1 MSYLVSRSQFQH
13 GSTTAAATTSKSNPS
28 KKEKETLIAV
38 LQYLKKKKL
47 PETEKIFRQEVNC
60 FEAIEEIKL
69 QTTPD
74 SEPDISSVLSAY
86 NSDADP
92 TRYEDY
98 YSSIQAFVEKSLDI
112 YKPELAMVLYPMFV
126 HMYLELVYK
135 GSEKKV
141 LCFNFL
147 LYYFTAQSFFAC
159 FRGSQEDYHEE
170 DLSKLSAITRREH
183 MKSNELM
190 GTLRSNKFVI
200 RMSKDTYQVL
210 KKHLQF
216 FEGRPRNKQTIESTA
231 GAVTGEATFEANKSK
246 VYYGIPPEPDLG
258 VVIEEE
264 NEDDD
269 DKDKP
274 KKKKVKKDSN
284 GPGKKETRIQ
294 PKCSTV
300 SRQTPF
306 PDLKDSDKLFK
317 ISLMREAAKR
327 LTLGPDIL
335 PSICFYSVLNAHA
348 SLNSVSISNDS
359 SLLSGGFEDSSVRVW
374 SLTPKKLRMLKSPSE
389 LAQIDK
395 EAEDVLERIMDHRTA
410 VECRRLIGHSG
421 PVFSTSFN
429 NDNSFLLSSSADK
442 TVRLW
447 SLYTFSSLVSFKGHN
462 YPVWDVQFCPRGHYF
477 ATASHDRTARLW
489 STDHPQPLR
498 IFAGHVS
505 DVNRVAFHPNCYYVA
520 TGSCDRT
527 VRLWDINTGSSVRF
541 FTGHKGAIY
550 SLAFS
555 PDGRFLASSGVDKRI
570 LVWDI
575 AEGTLLTELKGH
587 SDTVY
592 SLSFSKDGNLLA
604 SGGVDN
610 CVKLWNARSI
620 CNPDDEDDEGDGN
633 LTSLK
638 SDTFELGS
646 YPTKRTPV
654 HCLHFTLRNL
664 LLASGPFTTTS

>member
-1 MSYLVSRSQFQH
+1 M
-13 GSTTAAATTSKSNPS
+13 AANTSATSVPTSIKPNPS
-28 KKEKETLIAV
+28 KKEKETLLAV
-38 LQYLKKKKL
+38 LQFLKKNKL
-47 PETEKIFRQEVNC
+47 PETEKIFRQEVNGL
-60 FEAIEEIKL
+60 EDIEEINL

-74 SEPDISSVLSAY
+74 SEADISSVLSAY

-98 YSSIQAFVEKSLDI
+98 YSSLQAFVEKSLDV

-135 GSEKKV
+135 GSEKE
-141 LCFNFL
+141 
-147 LYYFTAQSFFAC
+147 AQSFFAC

-170 DLSKLSAITRREH
+170 DLNKLAAITRREH
-183 MKSNELM
+183 MKSNEFM

-210 KKHLQF
+210 KKHLQDQQQDLLLTLIQQHLHF
-216 FEGRPRNKQTIESTA
+216 DVFEGRPRNKQTIEATA

-264 NEDDD
+264 NEDED

-284 GPGKKETRIQ
+284 GPGKKKQEHNPNAPPLNRQIQ
-294 PKCSTV
+294 
-300 SRQTPF
+300 F
-306 PDLKDSDKLFK
+306 PVMKDSDKLVK
-317 ISLMREAAKR
+317 ITLLREAAKR
-327 LTLGPDIL
+327 VTLSPDNL
-335 PSICFYSVLNAHA
+335 PSICFYSVLNAHS
-348 SLNSVSISNDS
+348 SLNTVSISEDS

-374 SLTPKKLRMLKSPSE
+374 SLTPKKLRMLKPPAE

-410 VECRRLIGHSG
+410 AECRRLIGHSG

-429 NDNSFLLSSSADK
+429 NDNSFLLSSSADR

-447 SLYTFSSLVSFKGHN
+447 SLYTFSSLVCYKGHN

-498 IFAGHVS
+498 ILAGHVS
-505 DVNRVAFHPNCYYVA
+505 DVNRVAFHPNCNYVA

-527 VRLWDINTGSSVRF
+527 VRLWDLNTGSSVRF

-555 PDGRFLASSGVDKRI
+555 PDGRYLASSGVDKRI
-570 LVWDI
+570 LVWDL

-587 SDTVY
+587 TDTVY
-592 SLSFSKDGNLLA
+592 SMRFSRDGNMLA
-604 SGGVDN
+604 SGGVDS
-610 CVKLWNARSI
+610 CVKLWNAHAI
-620 CNPDDEDDEGDGN
+620 CNPDDEDDEAN
-633 LTSLK
+633 RENHTSSK
-638 SDTFELGS
+638 SETLEVGS

-664 LLASGPFTTTS
+664 LLASGPFTPVS

>member
-1 MSYLVSRSQFQH
+1 MAANSS
-13 GSTTAAATTSKSNPS
+13 STAPSAQTKSNPPS
-28 KKEKETLIAV
+28 KEKETLLAV
-38 LQYLKKKKL
+38 LQFLKKKNL
-47 PETEKIFRQEVNC
+47 SETEKIFRQEVNGLD
-60 FEAIEEIKL
+60 AIEEINL

-98 YSSIQAFVEKSLDI
+98 YSSLQAFVEKSLDV

-135 GSEKKV
+135 GSEKE
-141 LCFNFL
+141 
-147 LYYFTAQSFFAC
+147 AQSFFAC

-170 DLSKLSAITRREH
+170 DLSKLAAITRREH

-210 KKHLQF
+210 KKHLQDQQQELLLTLIQQHLHF
-216 FEGRPRNKQTIESTA
+216 DVFEGRPRNKQTIEATA

-264 NEDDD
+264 NEEEE

-284 GPGKKETRIQ
+284 GPGKKKQEHN
-294 PKCSTV
+294 PNAPPLN
-300 SRQTPF
+300 RQIPF
-306 PDLKDSDKLFK
+306 PDMKDSDKVVK
-317 ISLMREAAKR
+317 IALMREAAKR
-327 LTLGPDIL
+327 VTLGPDSL
-335 PSICFYSVLNAHA
+335 PSICFYSVLNAHS

-389 LAQIDK
+389 LALIDK

-410 VECRRLIGHSG
+410 VESRKLIGHSG

-429 NDNSFLLSSSADK
+429 NDNSFLVSASADR

-477 ATASHDRTARLW
+477 ASASHDRTARLW
-489 STDHPQPLR
+489 STDQPQPLR

-505 DVNRVAFHPNCYYVA
+505 DVNRVVFHPNCNYIA

-555 PDGRFLASSGVDKRI
+555 PDGRYLASSGVDKRI
-570 LVWDI
+570 LVWDL

-592 SLSFSKDGNLLA
+592 SLMFSRDGNLLA

-620 CNPDDEDDEGDGN
+620 CNPDDDDDEGTDPN
-633 LTSLK
+633 RASTK
-638 SDTFELGS
+638 SNTFEVGS

-664 LLASGPFTTTS
+664 LLASGPFTASS

>member
-1 MSYLVSRSQFQH
+1 MAANPVSS
-13 GSTTAAATTSKSNPS
+13 AAGVTTTSKSNSS
-28 KKEKETLIAV
+28 KKEKETLLAV
-38 LQYLKKKKL
+38 LQFLKKNKL
-47 PETEKIFRQEVNC
+47 PETEKILRQEANC
-60 FEAIEEIKL
+60 FDSLEEINL

-74 SEPDISSVLSAY
+74 AEPDISSVLSAY

-98 YSSIQAFVEKSLDI
+98 YSSLQAFVEKSLDV

-135 GSEKKV
+135 GSEKE
-141 LCFNFL
+141 
-147 LYYFTAQSFFAC
+147 AQSFFAC

-170 DLSKLSAITRREH
+170 DLSKLAAITRREH

-210 KKHLQF
+210 KKHLQDQQQEVLLTLIQQHLHF
-216 FEGRPRNKQTIESTA
+216 DVFEGRPRSKQTIEATA

-264 NEDDD
+264 SEDDD

-284 GPGKKETRIQ
+284 GPGKKKQEHNPNAPPLNRQIQ
-294 PKCSTV
+294 
-300 SRQTPF
+300 F
-306 PDLKDSDKLFK
+306 PVMKDSDKLVK
-317 ISLMREAAKR
+317 ITLMREAAKR
-327 LTLGPDIL
+327 IRLGPDTL
-335 PSICFYSVLNAHA
+335 PSICFYSVLNAH
-348 SLNSVSISNDS
+348 
-359 SLLSGGFEDSSVRVW
+359 
-374 SLTPKKLRMLKSPSE
+374 T
-389 LAQIDK
+389 
-395 EAEDVLERIMDHRTA
+395 RTA
-410 VECRRLIGHSG
+410 VESRRLIGHSG

-429 NDNSFLLSSSADK
+429 TDNSFLLSSSADR

-447 SLYTFSSLVSFKGHN
+447 SLYTFSSLVCFKGHN
-462 YPVWDVQFCPRGHYF
+462 YPVWDVQFCPKGHYF

-489 STDHPQPLR
+489 STEHPQPLR
-498 IFAGHVS
+498 ILAGHVS
-505 DVNRVAFHPNCYYVA
+505 DVNRVAFHPNCNYVA

-527 VRLWDINTGSSVRF
+527 VRFWDLNTGSSVRF

-555 PDGRFLASSGVDKRI
+555 PDGRYLASSGVDKRI
-570 LVWDI
+570 LVWDL

-592 SLSFSKDGNLLA
+592 SLRFSRDGNMLA

-610 CVKLWNARSI
+610 CVKLWDARAI
-620 CNPDDEDDEGDGN
+620 CNPEDDEEERSNENPD
-633 LTSLK
+633 SSK
-638 SDTFELGS
+638 CETFELGS

-664 LLASGPFTTTS
+664 LLASGPFIPSS

>member
-1 MSYLVSRSQFQH
+1 MAANSS
-13 GSTTAAATTSKSNPS
+13 STAPSAQTKSNPPS
-28 KKEKETLIAV
+28 KEKETLLAV
-38 LQYLKKKKL
+38 LQFLKKKNL
-47 PETEKIFRQEVNC
+47 SETEKIFRQEVNGLD
-60 FEAIEEIKL
+60 AIEEINL

-98 YSSIQAFVEKSLDI
+98 YSSLQAFVEKSLDV

-135 GSEKKV
+135 GSDKE
-141 LCFNFL
+141 
-147 LYYFTAQSFFAC
+147 AQSFFAC

-170 DLSKLSAITRREH
+170 DLSKLAAITRREH

-210 KKHLQF
+210 KKHLQDQQQELLLTLIQQHLHF
-216 FEGRPRNKQTIESTA
+216 DVFEGRPRNKQTIEATA

-264 NEDDD
+264 NEEEE

-284 GPGKKETRIQ
+284 GPGKKKQEHN
-294 PKCSTV
+294 PNAPPLN
-300 SRQTPF
+300 RQIPF
-306 PDLKDSDKLFK
+306 PDMKDSDKVVK
-317 ISLMREAAKR
+317 IALMREAAKR
-327 LTLGPDIL
+327 VTLGPDSL
-335 PSICFYSVLNAHA
+335 PSICFYSVLNAHS

-389 LAQIDK
+389 LALIDK

-410 VECRRLIGHSG
+410 VESRKLIGHSG

-429 NDNSFLLSSSADK
+429 NDNSFLVSASADR

-477 ATASHDRTARLW
+477 ASASHDRTARLW
-489 STDHPQPLR
+489 STDQPQPLR

-505 DVNRVAFHPNCYYVA
+505 DVNRVVFHPNCNYIA

-555 PDGRFLASSGVDKRI
+555 PDGRYLASSGVDKRI
-570 LVWDI
+570 LVWDL

-592 SLSFSKDGNLLA
+592 SLMFSRDGNLLA

-620 CNPDDEDDEGDGN
+620 CNPDDDDDEGTDPN
-633 LTSLK
+633 RTSTK
-638 SDTFELGS
+638 SNTFEVGS

-664 LLASGPFTTTS
+664 LLASGPFTASS